1 MRCRQLARVSFVAIA
16 TGLLALHA
24 AIAGPWLDA
33 DGRPS
38 DAARQALAVLAD
50 AAADGL
56 ASTDYGVAALDTA
69 AAALAGA
76 ATPTPA
82 RRAAFEAALEAAA
95 LRYLGDLHRGR
106 VDPRQAGFAV
116 TRPAAPD
123 LAALLHGSE
132 HADRLAAAAAALRPA
147 LPAYAALREALARQR
162 TLAAAADGQP
172 LPIWPGSLRA
182 GDRHA
187 ALPALRRRL
196 VALGDLAPPAPA
208 ASEGDVYDADLEQAV
223 QRFQRRHGLT
233 EDGTAGRSTLAALR
247 VPLAQRVRQI
257 EWALERLRWLR
268 VPPAERAIAINIPMF
283 RLWALERGAP
293 APALAMDVIVGRALR
308 THTPVFAAPLTELV
322 FHPYWNVPRSIL
334 LDELLAPAEG
344 DPSRLQRQGMEIVRG
359 GGDDAV
365 PVAAN
370 AQNLALLRSGLLRLR
385 QRPGPRNALGQL
397 KFVLQNPFDVYLHDT
412 PTTALFSRARR
423 DFSHG
428 CIRVEAPAALAA
440 WLLAG
445 QPEWTAERIAAA
457 MAGPRPLKQPLA
469 QPVPV
474 IVYYLTAFVL
484 PDGELHFAD
493 DLYGHDAR
501 LQRLLAAR
509 RPL

>member
-1 MRCRQLARVSFVAIA
+1 MHAPPFARVARVAVV
-16 TGLLALHA
+16 TGLLALRTA
-24 AIAGPWLDA
+24 VAGPWLDA
-33 DGRPS
+33 DGRPG

-50 AAADGL
+50 AATDGL
-56 ASTDYGVAALDTA
+56 AVVDYGVAALDA
-69 AAALAGA
+69 AATALADA
-76 ATPTPA
+76 PRPAPA
-82 RRAAFEAALEAAA
+82 RQAAFEAALDAAA
-95 LRYLGDLHRGR
+95 SRFLRDLHQGR

-116 TRPAAPD
+116 TRPPAPD
-123 LAALLHGSE
+123 VAALLHASDR
-132 HADRLAAAAAALRPA
+132 ADRLASAAAALRPS
-147 LPAYAALREALARQR
+147 LPAYAALREALARYR
-162 TLAAAADGQP
+162 TLAAASDGQP
-172 LPIWPGSLRA
+172 VPAWPGSLRP

-196 VALGDLAPPAPA
+196 AALGDLAPPAA
-208 ASEGDVYDADLEQAV
+208 LDSDLYDAEVAQAV
-223 QRFQRRHGLT
+223 QRFQRRHGLA
-233 EDGTAGRSTLAALR
+233 EDGVAGRSTLAALR

-268 VPPAERAIAINIPMF
+268 APPGGRAIAINIPMF

-293 APALAMDVIVGRALR
+293 APVLAMDVIVGRALR

-322 FHPYWNVPRSIL
+322 FHPYWNVPRSIVL
-334 LDELLAPAEG
+334 GELLEPAER
-344 DPSRLQRQGMEIVRG
+344 DPSRLARQDMEIVRG
-359 GGDDAV
+359 AGDDAV
-365 PVAAN
+365 PVPAN
-370 AQNLALLRSGLLRLR
+370 AQNLALLRSGALRLR

-412 PTTALFSRARR
+412 PTTALFDRARR

-428 CIRVEAPAALAA
+428 CIRIEAPAALAA

-445 QPEWTAERIAAA
+445 QPEWSAERIAAA
-457 MAGPRPLKQPLA
+457 MAGPRPLKLPLA

-484 PDGELHFAD
+484 PGGELHFAD
-493 DLYGHDAR
+493 DLYRHDAR

-509 RPL
+509 RPP